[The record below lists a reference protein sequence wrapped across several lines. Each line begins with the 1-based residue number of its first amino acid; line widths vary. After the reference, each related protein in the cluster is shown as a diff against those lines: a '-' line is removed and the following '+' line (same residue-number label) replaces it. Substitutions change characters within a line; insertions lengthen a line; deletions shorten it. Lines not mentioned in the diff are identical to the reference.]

1 MTTRRLIMIAAVLLV
16 AAGAVQVLL
25 WWLRPQHP
33 ERMQAGPPRSGY
45 TLQHFTLSGYGPDG
59 ALTYRLQAPRLNR
72 REGDESLYLDQPRF
86 LLPPKDKDTS
96 LPWTGRSEYGWVSA
110 KGDELKLQGPVHM
123 QRPAFKGSAAAR
135 IDTRDVTAWP
145 PQNRIATDAHVAI
158 RQGTAT
164 MSGTGMRA
172 QLDTKHLELLH
183 DIHGTFKP
191 GTQAH

>member
-1 MTTRRLIMIAAVLLV
+1 VTTRRLITIAAVLLL
-16 AAGAVQVLL
+16 AAGAAQLLL

-45 TLQHFTLSGYGPDG
+45 TLHEFTLYGYGPDG
-59 ALTYRLQAPRLNR
+59 MLGYRLQAPRLER
-72 REGDESLYLDQPRF
+72 REGDESMYLTRPRF
-86 LLPPKDKDTS
+86 LLPPKDPTAGKA
-96 LPWTGRSEYGWVSA
+96 WTGHSDYGWVSA
-110 KGDELKLQGPVHM
+110 KGDELKLQGQVHM
-123 QRPAFKGSAAAR
+123 QRPAFDGVAAAR

-145 PQNRIATDAHVAI
+145 PQSRIATDAHVAI

-183 DIHGTFKP
+183 DIHGNFKP
-191 GTQAH
+191 STQGH